1 MNIVREKV
9 IEALASILPIFVI
22 VLLINFF
29 IHPLGG
35 TVLTAFVVGTLIVY
49 VGLAIFLIGVDTGIG
64 PIGTHLGRAIAKSGK
79 IVVVVG
85 AGLLLG
91 FFISIA
97 EPDLMVLAQQV
108 STVTGG
114 TITTMTLLVVVSL
127 GVALLIAIGLL
138 RIVFSYPLYKL
149 LTIVYV
155 ILFTLVA
162 FSSPQFIAIAFDA
175 SGATTGAL
183 TVPFI
188 LALAL
193 GAAMM
198 KRDRQTGESDSF
210 GLVGLASAGA
220 IFAVLVMSVLTRQSE
235 LRGELPMLELE
246 SGNVLLRFLRG
257 LPEQARGV
265 AIALT
270 PIVGI
275 FLLASALFIKL
286 RRQELFRIMVGVAFT
301 FVGLVLF
308 MTGVNY
314 GFMDVGALLGAE
326 LAGRD
331 NPAVIIVVAFVL
343 GLVTILAEPAVH
355 VLTRQI
361 EDVTSGYVKRSAVF
375 LSLSI
380 AVGLAT
386 MLSVIRILVPDL
398 TLLHYLIPG
407 YIVAI
412 VLMYRTPKLF
422 VGIAFDSGGVASGP
436 MTATFILAFAQ
447 GAAQR
452 LPHADVM
459 IDGFGI
465 IAMVAMAPLIALQ
478 LLGLVFK
485 RRSQPTREPGGSE
498 SVPEGS
504 MDDGPVGAAAMTEGG
519 GVTMSEASTVAM
531 TEAGAVTVSAVDGEV
546 N

>member
-1 MNIVREKV
+1 MPANRTEEDTLNIIREKSM
-9 IEALASILPIFVI
+9 EALASILPIFVI

-29 IHPLGG
+29 IHPLGN
-35 TVLTAFVVGTLIVY
+35 TVLTAFVMGTLIVY
-49 VGLAIFLIGVDTGIG
+49 VGLAIFLIGVETGIG
-64 PIGTHLGRAIAKSGK
+64 PIGTHLGRAIAKSGR
-79 IVVVVG
+79 IPVVIG

-108 STVTGG
+108 ATVTGG

-127 GVALLIAIGLL
+127 GVALLIAIGLV

-149 LTIVYV
+149 LTIVYI
-155 ILFTLVA
+155 ILFALVA

-198 KRDRQTGESDSF
+198 KRDRRTGDSDSF

-246 SGNVLLRFLRG
+246 SGNVLLRFVRG
-257 LPEQARGV
+257 LPGQARGV
-265 AIALT
+265 AVALA

-275 FLLASALFIKL
+275 FLLASALFIRL
-286 RRQELFRIMVGVAFT
+286 RRREIFRIMVGVVFT

-326 LAGRD
+326 LVGRD
-331 NPAVIIVVAFVL
+331 HPAVVIVVAFVL

-361 EDVTSGYVKRSAVF
+361 GDVRLYVKRSAVF
-375 LSLSI
+375 FSLSI

-386 MLSVIRILVPDL
+386 MLSIIRILVPGL

-407 YIVAI
+407 YIAAI
-412 VLMYRTPKLF
+412 ALMYRTPKLF

-485 RRSQPTREPGGSE
+485 HRSQPAREPGAGE
-498 SVPEGS
+498 SLPEGS
-504 MDDGPVGAAAMTEGG
+504 MDNACADAAAM
-519 GVTMSEASTVAM
+519 SEVDAA
-531 TEAGAVTVSAVDGEV
+531 AVPAQDGEV

>member
-1 MNIVREKV
+1 MNIIREKV

-29 IHPLGG
+29 IHPLGNM
-35 TVLTAFVVGTLIVY
+35 VLMAFVVGTLIVY

-64 PIGTHLGRAIAKSGK
+64 PIGTHLGRAIAMSGK
-79 IVVVVG
+79 VPVVIG

-108 STVTGG
+108 AIVTGG

-127 GVALLIAIGLL
+127 GVALLIAIGLV

-149 LTIVYV
+149 LTIVYIV
-155 ILFTLVA
+155 LFALVA

-198 KRDRQTGESDSF
+198 KRDHRTGDSDSF
-210 GLVGLASAGA
+210 GLVGMASAGA
-220 IFAVLVMSVLTRQSE
+220 IFAVLVMSVLTRQSD

-275 FLLASALFIKL
+275 FLMASALFIKL
-286 RRQELFRIMVGVAFT
+286 RSRELFRIMVGVAFT

-326 LAGRD
+326 LVGRD
-331 NPAVIIVVAFVL
+331 NPAVVIVIAFVL

-355 VLTRQI
+355 VLTTQI
-361 EDVTSGYVKRSAVF
+361 QDVTSGYVKRGAVF
-375 LSLSI
+375 FSLSI
-380 AVGLAT
+380 GVGLAT
-386 MLSVIRILVPDL
+386 MLSVIRILVPGL

-412 VLMYRTPKLF
+412 FLMYRTPKLF

-485 RRSQPTREPGGSE
+485 RRSQPTREADESD

-504 MDDGPVGAAAMTEGG
+504 MKDGPVAAA
-519 GVTMSEASTVAM
+519 TMSEAA
-531 TEAGAVTVSAVDGEV
+531 AIAVPTVDGEV